1 MTHPHVSAGS
11 TVLLRQHTR
20 EGFAYSARAAPHT
33 GRLSAVGRV
42 PSSVTALPRCRILVV
57 DDHEDTAA
65 MLGLLL
71 TLIGHQTQVAH
82 DGLEALAT
90 TAAFRPDVVLLDINL
105 PGLSGYEVARK
116 LREQPWGRELML
128 VAVTA
133 MDQEPHRLE
142 SRRSGFD
149 AHLVKPVDSHTLEAL
164 LAALRALRSAS
175 ACP

>member
-1 MTHPHVSAGS
+1 MTHPHMSDTA
-11 TVLLRQHTR
+11 VLPSQRTR
-20 EGFAYSARAAPHT
+20 DRFSSCGRAAPQAGGLPT
-33 GRLSAVGRV
+33 VALL
-42 PSSVTALPRCRILVV
+42 PPPVTALPRCRILVV

-71 TLIGHQTQVAH
+71 ALIGHQTQVAH

-90 TAAFRPDVVLLDINL
+90 AAAFRPDVALLDINL

-116 LREQPWGRELML
+116 LREQPWGRELTL

>member
-1 MTHPHVSAGS
+1 MTHPHVSAG
-11 TVLLRQHTR
+11 TTALLRQHR
-20 EGFAYSARAAPHT
+20 PEGFAYSGRAGPHA
-33 GRLSAVGRV
+33 GCQPAVGRM
-42 PSSVTALPRCRILVV
+42 PPPVTPLPRCRILVV

-90 TAAFRPDVVLLDINL
+90 AVAFRPDVVLLDINL
-105 PGLSGYEVARK
+105 PGISGHEVARK
-116 LREQPWGRELML
+116 LRELPWGRELTL

>member
-1 MTHPHVSAGS
+1 MTHPHVSAG
-11 TVLLRQHTR
+11 TTALLRQHTPER
-20 EGFAYSARAAPHT
+20 PACSGRAAPPAL
-33 GRLSAVGRV
+33 GRGL
-42 PSSVTALPRCRILVV
+42 PSPVTPLPRCRILVV

-82 DGLEALAT
+82 EGLEALAT

-105 PGLSGYEVARK
+105 PGLTGYEVARR
-116 LREQPWGRELML
+116 LRELPGGRELML

-175 ACP
+175 AGP